1 MLFSH
6 DGIHDSQTHLA
17 SPTYFYDQLR
27 REISLATRT
36 DKPIALIKILF
47 DNPDSD
53 QVRAH
58 DILHFSYELTQLTRQ
73 EDCIG
78 RLGVNEVVIIVRDG
92 RGNAELLMK
101 RLLDATT
108 LTVKHTLQIRIAIV
122 HANSNED
129 SLKLL
134 DRLDRA
140 ELVSS

>member
-36 DKPIALIKILF
+36 ERPIALIKILF

-58 DILHFSYELTQLTRQ
+58 DILHFSYELTQLTRL

-108 LTVKHTLQIRIAIV
+108 LTVKHILQIRIAIV

>member
-53 QVRAH
+53 QVRAY

-92 RGNAELLMK
+92 RGNAELFVK
-101 RLLDATT
+101 RLLAATS
-108 LTVKHTLQIRIAIV
+108 LTVNHTLHIRIAIV
-122 HANSNED
+122 YARDNED

-140 ELVSS
+140 ELISS

>member
-36 DKPIALIKILF
+36 DKPLALIKILF
-47 DNPDSD
+47 DNPESD
-53 QVRAH
+53 QVRAY
-58 DILHFSYELTQLTRQ
+58 DILHFSYELAQLTRK
-73 EDCIG
+73 EDCVG

-92 RGNAELLMK
+92 RGNADLFVK
-101 RLLDATT
+101 RLLDATS
-108 LTVKHTLQIRIAIV
+108 LTVNHTLNIRIATV
-122 HANSNED
+122 YGRNNED

-134 DRLDRA
+134 DRLDRT
-140 ELVSS
+140 ELVTS

>member
-53 QVRAH
+53 QVRAY
-58 DILHFSYELTQLTRQ
+58 DIWHFSYELTQLTRQ

-92 RGNAELLMK
+92 RGNAELFVK
-101 RLLDATT
+101 RLLEATS
-108 LTVKHTLQIRIAIV
+108 LTVNHTLHIRIATV
-122 HANSNED
+122 YARNSED
-129 SLKLL
+129 ALKLL

-140 ELVSS
+140 ELVTS